1 MRALSAG
8 WIKGSAALLQWSTIP
23 IVIDSSS
30 KPESLR
36 LSLVEVEEG
45 DLYRGAKGE
54 GWDDVLEDLAQGSI
68 ARLSASSSETHREA
82 LIGLLGAVLRLA
94 FTAIESALPAV
105 LAILSSTA
113 ASTTPSHA
121 TSTFLLSLLVHHS
134 RSLLLPSL
142 LVLLSEALA
151 SSSAVPNNLLKTHG
165 WNLQLSKALG
175 GMVAMNV
182 KTCWEDLVGRI
193 QLELVKKEESGERS
207 SKRRKKEESSDPSPQ
222 LSEKAAS
229 ARIQLLELFTRSLPS
244 PIPIASF
251 EQTLETLVQ
260 PILERKASGELR
272 GSALGV
278 RYAMRER
285 IRLDGVECGDQWN
298 ISEDFAGD
306 LVALVAG
313 DDNEI
318 VLEAVSNVPYI

>member
-1 MRALSAG
+1 MLE
-8 WIKGSAALLQWSTIP
+8 WSTIP
-23 IVIDSSS
+23 SSIDSSS

-45 DLYRGAKGE
+45 DLYRGSKGE
-54 GWDDVLEDLAQGSI
+54 GWDDVLEDLVKGSI
-68 ARLSASSSETHREA
+68 ERLSASSSEAHREA
-82 LIGLLGAVLRLA
+82 LIGLLGAVLRLS
-94 FTAIESALPAV
+94 FDSIESALPAV

-113 ASTTPSHA
+113 ATATPSHA
-121 TSTFLLSLLVHHS
+121 ASTFLSSLLIHHS

-151 SSSAVPNNLLKTHG
+151 SPSAVPNNLLKTHG
-165 WNLQLSKALG
+165 WNLEISKALG

-193 QLELVKKEESGERS
+193 RLELAKEEESGERS
-207 SKRRKKEESSDPSPQ
+207 TKRRKKESSSSTPPQ
-222 LSEKAAS
+222 LGEKAAS

-244 PIPIASF
+244 PIPSALF

-260 PILERKASGELR
+260 PILARKASGELR

-285 IRLDGVECGDQWN
+285 LRLDGIECGAQWDV
-298 ISEDFAGD
+298 SEEFAGN
-306 LVALVAG
+306 LVGLVAG
-313 DDNEI
+313 NDNEI
-318 VLEAVSNVPYI
+318 VLEAVSQILCT